1 MKGAIAQA
9 ISAVQ
14 LAQEAGDS
22 GDLAELQAK
31 ADADPKDLQ
40 AQFDLALGLY
50 AARRNEQAIDT
61 LLEII
66 RRKRDWKDGAARE
79 QLIKVF
85 DALGPTHELTV
96 TGRRRLSSVLFS

>member
-1 MKGAIAQA
+1 H
-9 ISAVQ
+9 

-66 RRKRDWKDGAARE
+66 RRKRDWKDGTARE